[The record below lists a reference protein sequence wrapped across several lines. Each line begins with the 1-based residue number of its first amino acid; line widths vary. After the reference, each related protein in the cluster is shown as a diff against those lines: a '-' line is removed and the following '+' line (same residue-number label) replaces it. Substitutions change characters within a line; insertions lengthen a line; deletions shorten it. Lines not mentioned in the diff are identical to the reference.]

1 MFAAIFRATALAAGA
16 CALAIP
22 SATAQQN
29 TSGGFIDPVP
39 IVRIGPPPGYE
50 YAFTDDRLNPDRG
63 LRTARGDAQSAQ
75 VWTDTVP
82 RRAIPI
88 SREAIIAAAAA
99 NTAAHA
105 APARGTYV
113 QVASFRQ
120 AHRAQKAAAQVAGA
134 GLPARVVASG
144 GYRVVLAGP
153 LGPGADRQRA
163 LQTARGL
170 GYDDAF
176 LR

>member
-1 MFAAIFRATALAAGA
+1 MFATIFRAAALAAGA
-16 CALAIP
+16 GALTIP
-22 SATAQQN
+22 GASAQQ
-29 TSGGFIDPVP
+29 TAPGGFVDPVP

-63 LRTARGDAQSAQ
+63 LRTPRGDAQSAQ
-75 VWTDTVP
+75 VWTETVP

-88 SREAIIAAAAA
+88 SREAIIAAAAPR
-99 NTAAHA
+99 TAAHP

-120 AHRAQKAAAQVAGA
+120 GHRAQRAAAEVAGA
-134 GLPARVVASG
+134 GLPARVVTSG
-144 GYRVVLAGP
+144 GYEVVLAGP
-153 LGPGADRQRA
+153 LGSGAERQRA

-170 GYDDAF
+170 GYADAF